1 MKAFVTKAEA
11 LQNNRESV
19 KRFQTSQ
26 SLSYAPLANL
36 TFKGVLGVD
45 YRLNTNKNIINLDI
59 STCSRTTFN
68 NFSY

>member
-36 TFKGVLGVD
+36 TFKGVLE
-45 YRLNTNKNIINLDI
+45 
-59 STCSRTTFN
+59 
-68 NFSY
+68 